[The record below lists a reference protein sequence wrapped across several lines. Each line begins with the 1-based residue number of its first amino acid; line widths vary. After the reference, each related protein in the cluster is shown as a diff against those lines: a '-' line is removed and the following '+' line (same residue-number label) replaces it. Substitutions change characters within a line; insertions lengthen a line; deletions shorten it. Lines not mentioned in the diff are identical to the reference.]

1 MRTIKIPG
9 GEVQIMEPGDRPVGA
24 GVVVSE
30 DQERV
35 LAAVATIAK
44 ESPAAFADELAKVK
58 AKPSQEK
65 TK

>member
-1 MRTIKIPG
+1 
-9 GEVQIMEPGDRPVGA
+9 MEPGDRPVGA